1 MGSSPDSSVPVEG
14 GCLCGAIRYRIAGEP
29 LSRSLCHCR
38 SCRLASAAPSVAW
51 VTVRWTDYT
60 VVAGKPAA
68 FRSSPPVVRTFCGT
82 CGTQLTYRHDDSADT
97 IDVTTV
103 TLDHSERFAPM
114 HEIWLEDKLPWES
127 LNERL
132 DHYPR
137 TRAEGKNS
145 AG

>member
-1 MGSSPDSSVPVEG
+1 M
-14 GCLCGAIRYRIAGEP
+14 
-29 LSRSLCHCR
+29 
-38 SCRLASAAPSVAW
+38 ASAAPSVAW
-51 VTVRWTDYT
+51 VTVRSADYA

-82 CGTQLTYRHDDSADT
+82 CGTQLTYRVDDSPDT

-103 TLDHSERFAPM
+103 TLDDPGRFAPTK
-114 HEIWLEDKLPWES
+114 EIWLEDKLDWES

-132 DHYPR
+132 DHYSR
-137 TRAEGKNS
+137 TRAEGKNG